1 VFKIPDGIAPE
12 AAAPMLC
19 GGITL
24 YSPLKNHG
32 CGPGK
37 KVGIIGVGGLGH
49 FGVIFG
55 NLPRL
60 NFFVEVTLHA
70 LMFTNI

>member
-1 VFKIPDGIAPE
+1 MVGECADVHFSHFVMKIPEGIAPE

-37 KVGIIGVGGLGH
+37 KVGIIGVGGLVSNDRHPTG
-49 FGVIFG
+49 
-55 NLPRL
+55 RR
-60 NFFVEVTLHA
+60 
-70 LMFTNI
+70 